1 MPFLSPVRQ
10 TLTFQAITGLA
21 TQGTD
26 DNSMNRPT
34 QTMPGK
40 ATPGD
45 LFARLEELGI
55 ENTTHEHRPVYTV
68 ADNRDLRGSL
78 PGAHCK
84 TLFFKDKKGR
94 LWLAVVEES
103 RELDL
108 KAFAELIGSARLSFA
123 RPERVREILGV
134 EPGAVTPF
142 ALINDT
148 RADVS
153 VVLDG
158 ALLKDELVN
167 LHPLVNHRTTAL
179 RSRDLLR
186 FLEACGHGCSIV
198 DLGPATRTPA

>member
-1 MPFLSPVRQ
+1 M
-10 TLTFQAITGLA
+10 AA
-21 TQGTD
+21 QGAD
-26 DNSMNRPT
+26 DSMNRPT

-40 ATPGD
+40 ATPGE

-55 ENTTHEHRPVYTV
+55 ESTTREHRPVYTV
-68 ADNRDLRGSL
+68 TESRELRGSL

-108 KAFAELIGSARLSFA
+108 KALAELIGSARLSFA
-123 RPERVREILGV
+123 RPERVRELLGV

-148 RADVS
+148 RTDIS

-158 ALLKDELVN
+158 ALMENELVN
-167 LHPLVNHRTTAL
+167 LHPLVNDRTTTL
-179 RSRDLLR
+179 RSRDLLH
-186 FLEACGHGCSIV
+186 FLEACGHGCSITN
-198 DLGPATRTPA
+198 LGPATRTPA

>member
-1 MPFLSPVRQ
+1 MV
-10 TLTFQAITGLA
+10 TEGA
-21 TQGTD
+21 D
-26 DNSMNRPT
+26 DNNNMNRPT

-40 ATPGD
+40 AVAGD
-45 LFARLEELGI
+45 LLARLEELGI
-55 ENTTHEHRPVYTV
+55 ESTTHEHRPVYTV
-68 ADNRDLRGSL
+68 ADNRELRGSL

-84 TLFFKDKKGR
+84 TLFFKDKKGK

-123 RPERVREILGV
+123 RPERVRDLLGV

-148 RADVS
+148 QADIS

-158 ALLKDELVN
+158 ALMEDELVN
-167 LHPLVNHRTTAL
+167 LHPLVNNRTTTL
-179 RSRDLLR
+179 RPRDLLR
-186 FLEACGHGCSIV
+186 FLDACGRSCSIT
-198 DLGPATRTPA
+198 DLGPATRTPD